1 MNLTT
6 FSTEQLN
13 LFAHTLEGIY
23 RQLDD
28 ISPLHL
34 SQEEQKRREILL
46 AQAFALEEQL
56 DLEIAHRGLL
66 DLHKSLGI
74 EESTTL
80 AIAAHAL
87 GELEKQVARGKEKAN
102 P

>member
-6 FSTEQLN
+6 FSTEQLH

-28 ISPLHL
+28 ISPSHH
-34 SQEEQKRREILL
+34 SEEDNERRETLMK
-46 AQAFALEEQL
+46 QAFALGEQL
-56 DLEIAHRGLL
+56 DLEIARRSLL
-66 DLHKSLGI
+66 CIRAQVGG

-80 AIAAHAL
+80 ELAHRQLINLQAH
-87 GELEKQVARGKEKAN
+87 
-102 P
+102 